1 MTNCSDM
8 QPRLAVYA
16 DGELAAKLRAP
27 VEAHLADCQKCRTE
41 VERWQALRRCAQ
53 RAIASEALPPG
64 LEQRLRQRLHTQSGT
79 ARRRLIKFVVPGL
92 AAAAVI
98 VVAVLLYLPGSGG
111 GSVALAAVDVSAED
125 FARIYR
131 KCAVDGHHDSH
142 NCRGM
147 SAQDAR
153 ELLARELGFKPLVA
167 DLSAHGYVLG
177 GACKC
182 FPVRDLRVIHVHY
195 LSQDTQAQ
203 VVSLFSADRRVRLK
217 AASPFNGAP
226 DRGRPDRSYE
236 VAQAGQVNVLKWDE
250 QRVSFALCSQ
260 MEQEQLL
267 ELAGAADFARFLRQL
282 PAYARGPDR

>member
-8 QPRLAVYA
+8 RPHLAIYA
-16 DGELAAKLRAP
+16 DGELAAELYP
-27 VEAHLADCQKCRTE
+27 TVEAHLAECQKCRME
-41 VERWQALRRCAQ
+41 VERWQVLRRCAQ
-53 RAIASEALPPG
+53 RVVASEALPPG

-98 VVAVLLYLPGSGG
+98 VVAVSLYLPGVVQG
-111 GSVALAAVDVSAED
+111 AAVDVSAED
-125 FARIYR
+125 FARVYH
-131 KCAVDGHHDSH
+131 KCAVAKHHDSH

-167 DLSAHGYVLG
+167 DLSAHGYVLE

-182 FPVRDLRVIHVHY
+182 FPVHEVRVIHVHY

-203 VVSLFSADRRVRLK
+203 VVSLFSADRCVRLK
-217 AASPFNGAP
+217 AGSPFNGAP

-250 QRVSFALCSQ
+250 QRGSFALCGQ
-260 MEQEQLL
+260 IQQEELL
-267 ELAGAADFARFLRQL
+267 ELAGSAHFARFLRQL
-282 PAYARGPDR
+282 PIYARISDR

>member
-1 MTNCSDM
+1 MMNCSDM

-16 DGELAAKLRAP
+16 DGELAAELRAP
-27 VEAHLADCQKCRTE
+27 MEAHLADCQKCRVQ

-53 RAIASEALPPG
+53 RAIASEALPAG

-125 FARIYR
+125 FARAYR
-131 KCAVDGHHDSH
+131 GCAVAKHHDSH

-147 SAQDAR
+147 SGRDAR

-167 DLSAHGYVLG
+167 DLSAHGYVLA

-182 FPVRDLRVIHVHY
+182 FPVHDLRVIHVHY
-195 LSQDTQAQ
+195 RSQDTQAQ
-203 VVSLFSADRRVRLK
+203 VVSLFSADRCVRLK
-217 AASPFNGAP
+217 AGTRF
-226 DRGRPDRSYE
+226 RGEGDPGHPDRSYE

-250 QRVSFALCSQ
+250 QRVSFALCGRVLP
-260 MEQEQLL
+260 EKLH
-267 ELAGAADFARFLRQL
+267 ELAGAADFARLLRQL